1 MSTAELKNTKEEV
14 VAWIESLK
22 DDSLLGLLSFIKLS
36 NEGQN
41 SDWWEELNQTD
52 KDNISLGIKDL
63 EEGNTM
69 SSNEFWKGLTNG

>member
-1 MSTAELKNTKEEV
+1 VSTAELKNTKEEL

-22 DDSLLGLLSFIKLS
+22 DDSLLGLLNYIKLS

-52 KDNISLGIKDL
+52 KDNISLGIKDF
-63 EEGNTM
+63 EEENTM

>member
-1 MSTAELKNTKEEV
+1 MAELKNTKEEL

-22 DDSLLGLLSFIKLS
+22 DDSLLGLLSSMKLS
-36 NEGQN
+36 NEGKN

-52 KDNISLGIKDL
+52 KDNISLGIKDF

-69 SSNEFWKGLTNG
+69 SSDEFWKGLTNG